1 MITATSVS
9 KSFGDIAA
17 VKNITTTIPSGA
29 VYGLIGTNGA
39 GKSTFLRMLAGVL
52 KADDGEIKIDG
63 ELVYENPDVKRR
75 CFFISDDQ
83 YFFQNTTPTALAAF
97 YKTVYPA
104 FDEARYYK
112 LLKAFG
118 LDPKR
123 RIGTFSKGMKKQVS
137 VISAVS
143 SGADYIFADETFD
156 GLDPVARQAVKSL
169 FAADIADRGITP
181 VVASHN
187 LRELEDICDHIGLL
201 HEGGVLFSCDLEDM
215 RLGLHRV
222 QCAFAAPTPCEAF
235 PEALDIT
242 KFESRGSLVTMTVR
256 GDPVTIEA
264 AVRGMESG
272 PLFCELIPLTLEE
285 VFIGETEV
293 VGYDIKSLLF

>member
-1 MITATSVS
+1 MITATTVS
-9 KSFGDIAA
+9 KRFGDIAA
-17 VKNITTTIPSGA
+17 VKNITATIPSGA

-39 GKSTFLRMLAGVL
+39 GKSTFLRMLSGVL
-52 KADDGEIKIDG
+52 KPDDGEITIDSQP
-63 ELVYENPDVKRR
+63 VFENPDVKRR

-83 YFFQNTTPTALAAF
+83 YFFQNTTPEALAAF
-97 YKTVYPA
+97 YKMVYPA
-104 FDEARYYK
+104 FDDTRYYS

-118 LDPKR
+118 LDAKR
-123 RIGTFSKGMKKQVS
+123 RVGTFSKGMKKQVS
-137 VISAVS
+137 VIAAVS

-169 FAADIADRGITP
+169 FAADIAERGITP

-201 HEGGVLFSCDLEDM
+201 HEGGVLFSCDIDDM

-222 QCAFAAPTPCEAF
+222 QCAFPSSVTREAF
-235 PEALDIT
+235 PETLNIA
-242 KFESRGSLVTMTVR
+242 KWEVRGSLVTMTVR
-256 GDPVTIEA
+256 GNSTEIEEA
-264 AVRGMESG
+264 IYAMEPK
-272 PLFCELIPLTLEE
+272 PLFCELIALTLEE